1 MSKDKYNNFWLAFV
15 NIRAEK
21 GYKFNDLIDLGADDP
36 KSSYVGAWANI
47 IVKAEEMNE
56 AIEIIPQGLKEL
68 NFDVVF
74 IDKIENLGSLID
86 YGEVNELV
94 ASEVNW
100 LSESDYVFKISDKLF
115 PYE

>member
-1 MSKDKYNNFWLAFV
+1 MNRDKYNGFWLAFV

-21 GYKFNDLIDLGADDP
+21 GFKFNDLIALGANDP
-36 KSSYVGAWANI
+36 KSSYIGAWVNI
-47 IVKAEEMNE
+47 IVKAEEINE

-74 IDKIENLGSLID
+74 IDKIENLGSLMD
-86 YGEVNELV
+86 YDEVSGLV
-94 ASEVNW
+94 ASELNW